1 MEQSSQKR
9 TAGERTAANAAR
21 MFFALWYLIGCFVH
35 MHFAFTNTQ
44 VYEAFGRTA
53 LFPSF
58 SEIWVT
64 IVMPHIFF
72 FALLLAAFEM
82 TTGLFILSKRSYVRV
97 GLAAS
102 VSFNLFLAQLGLAR
116 VTSTWGADLLANR
129 LPDLLMALLQVPL
142 FWICF
147 EKTVPELLR
156 DRLHQLIPGR
166 RSGATVSLN
175 R

>member
-1 MEQSSQKR
+1 
-9 TAGERTAANAAR
+9 
-21 MFFALWYLIGCFVH
+21 
-35 MHFAFTNTQ
+35 
-44 VYEAFGRTA
+44 
-53 LFPSF
+53 
-58 SEIWVT
+58 
-64 IVMPHIFF
+64 MPHIFF

-142 FWICF
+142 FWIRF

-156 DRLHQLIPGR
+156 DRLHRLILGR
-166 RSGATVSLN
+166 RSSATVSLN